1 MAVCSYV
8 EFSTFLGVQRRVAIN
23 PGQVA
28 LAAGSYD
35 VLSVHGGGRR
45 AADIVKD
52 LAAGLERGACEESNS
67 SVWGL
72 AELELVTMHGKS
84 VGTSLGSGVRY
95 GGGAMRILGKR
106 FCVEGEGVWER
117 RGEAR
122 LGRGVKLFGLGNR
135 FFFSFLVLRLRSC
148 AFLGRDGCAGGEA
161 LLWGLAGRF
170 ARCRGFLR
178 LRGR

>member
-1 MAVCSYV
+1 MAVRSYV
-8 EFSTFLGVQRRVAIN
+8 EFSTFLRVQRRVAIN

-52 LAAGLERGACEESNS
+52 LTTGLERGACEESNS

-84 VGTSLGSGVRY
+84 VSTSLGSGVRQ
-95 GGGAMRILGKR
+95 GGGAMGILGKR
-106 FCVEGEGVWER
+106 FCVEAEGIRER

-122 LGRGVKLFGLGNR
+122 LGRGVRLFGLGNR
-135 FFFSFLVLRLRSC
+135 FFFRFPVHWLRSC

-161 LLWGLAGRF
+161 VLWGLAERF
-170 ARCRGFLR
+170 ADCWGFLR
-178 LRGR
+178 LVSR